1 MAVSPTTDE
10 FRHLPPAKAQAFLG
24 LIRGGETLARR
35 LDDELEL
42 RHGLSLREFEVLLF
56 LAEFSPDG
64 CNRMANLNVQA
75 PLSQS
80 RMSRLVADLEGR
92 GWVTRTRAEE
102 DGRGVSVT
110 ITAAGRQ
117 KFKAAQAT
125 HLEDLDRFFFSK
137 LNQTE
142 VRQLAAITSKLLEDR

>member
-1 MAVSPTTDE
+1 M
-10 FRHLPPAKAQAFLG
+10 
-24 LIRGGETLARR
+24 
-35 LDDELEL
+35 

-92 GWVTRTRAEE
+92 GWVTRSRAEE

-110 ITAAGRQ
+110 ITTTGRE

-142 VRQLAAITSKLLEDR
+142 VRQLAAITSKVLEDC